1 MRAVTV
7 LASLALFSALA
18 ACSNAEEEEAARQAA
33 AAQAAADSVE
43 QARAM
48 FDPAG
53 FDTVTW
59 ETNDDALVRGSVVFS
74 YSCARCHGRFGE
86 GDGNFVTRG
95 DTLRPPDM
103 TVADWR
109 FLDDPDGLREHIY
122 TGTDHGMPN
131 WGLEGLK
138 YKDVDAVAVFLLEGL
153 DRSD

>member
-1 MRAVTV
+1 MRVLTTLATV
-7 LASLALFSALA
+7 ALFTALA
-18 ACSNAEEEEAARQAA
+18 ACSNAEEEAAALEAA
-33 AAQAAADSVE
+33 AAAAAADSVE

-59 ETNDDALVRGSVVFS
+59 ETNDEAIVRGSVVFS
-74 YSCARCHGRFGE
+74 NSGARCHGRVAEGE
-86 GDGNFVTRG
+86 GNFVTRG

-103 TVADWR
+103 TVVDWR
-109 FLDDPDGLREHIY
+109 FLEDPDGLREHIY

-138 YKDVDAVAVFLLEGL
+138 YKDVDAVATFLIDGL
-153 DRSD
+153 DREN

>member
-1 MRAVTV
+1 MRV
-7 LASLALFSALA
+7 LITLGTLALFSALA
-18 ACSNAEEEEAARQAA
+18 ACSNAEEEAAAREAAAMA
-33 AAQAAADSVE
+33 AAADSVE
-43 QARAM
+43 AARAM
-48 FDPAG
+48 YDPAG

-59 ETNDDALVRGSVVFS
+59 ETREDALVRGSVVFS

-95 DTLRPPDM
+95 DTLRPPDL

-138 YKDVDAVAVFLLEGL
+138 YKDVDAVALFLIEGL
-153 DRSD
+153 NREN

>member
-1 MRAVTV
+1 MRALIT
-7 LASLALFSALA
+7 LASLALFAGLA
-18 ACSNAEEEEAARQAA
+18 SCSNAEEEEAARRAA

-43 QARAM
+43 AARAM

-59 ETNDDALVRGSVVFS
+59 ATHDDAIVRGSVVFS

-138 YKDVDAVAVFLLEGL
+138 YKDVDAVAIFLIDGL
-153 DRSD
+153 NRDD